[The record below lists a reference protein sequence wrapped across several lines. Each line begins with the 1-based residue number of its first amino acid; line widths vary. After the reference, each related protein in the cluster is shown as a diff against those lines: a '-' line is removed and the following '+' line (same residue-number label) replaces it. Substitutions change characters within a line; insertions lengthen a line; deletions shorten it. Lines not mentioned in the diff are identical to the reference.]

1 MLKQTQMNL
10 QDTFLNQARKEN
22 VGVTVYLVN
31 GHQLRGNVR
40 GFDSFTILLDTP
52 GKPAQL
58 VYKHAVTSVVPV
70 RPINLPY
77 QEAARESGAAPA
89 AAPAPVS
96 NGAALSETSVQEEPH
111 PV

>member
-1 MLKQTQMNL
+1 MIKQSQMNL

-22 VGVTVYLVN
+22 IGVTIYLVN

-40 GFDSFTILLDTP
+40 AFDSFTILLDTP

-70 RPINLPY
+70 RPIQNLFA
-77 QEAARESGAAPA
+77 EANRESGSAAVPSSSA
-89 AAPAPVS
+89 
-96 NGAALSETSVQEEPH
+96 NGAPPAEAVIGGEGSAA
-111 PV
+111 

>member
-1 MLKQTQMNL
+1 MIKQTQMNL

-40 GFDSFTILLDTP
+40 AFDSFTILLDTP

-70 RPINLPY
+70 RPIQNLFA
-77 QEAARESGAAPA
+77 EAIREAGSVGA
-89 AAPAPVS
+89 AAPSS
-96 NGAALSETSVQEEPH
+96 NGTPPAEAIVAEEGSAA
-111 PV
+111 